1 MQMTPTE
8 ADFAASE
15 EALARGDAA
24 YRDHGIATFDALWV
38 LRDFYRREVA
48 QAIAE
53 ARAQG
58 RREEREACAQLVD
71 KPILSICKKTGQ
83 EGDTVFRL
91 IKNGRK
97 LAEAIRARTDETP

>member
-1 MQMTPTE
+1 MTEPTE
-8 ADFAASE
+8 ADFAAY
-15 EALARGDAA
+15 DAA
-24 YRDHGIATFDALWV
+24 DARSWAAYCAQDRTSSDFRTIGEFD
-38 LRDFYRREVA
+38 RREFS